1 MERRCSPIVL
11 GCVLV
16 ILALVSY
23 VPALSGSFVFDDSMY
38 LLDDERVTET
48 SGLGRI
54 WSEVSGPGYRH
65 QYYPLTSSVWWLQWR
80 LWGDNAV
87 GYHVVNVLLHGLCA
101 VLLWRL
107 LVAVKAP
114 GAWLAGLLFCLHP
127 LHVTSVAW
135 ISELKNVLS
144 CALMLGSLVVFCG
157 GERTCLSEDRQAWH
171 PESGTDRSSGCVR
184 SALGWTL
191 FVCALMSKTATAS
204 LPVALALLVYYRDGR
219 ISGRWWGRLGL
230 LSLTGLCAVGLT
242 SYLEWLHRAGGEAFA
257 LDLGERIRVASAAV
271 WFYAAKLAFPWG
283 LSFVY
288 PRWDPVSWPWWTWL
302 YPASVV
308 FALGGLWGFRHRI
321 SRGPLC
327 AVLFFVVAVA
337 PVSLANVAYTRH
349 SYVAD
354 HWAYWGSLGLAALAA
369 GLMVR
374 GYQALTRVRW
384 VVPAGAA
391 TAVLM
396 VSVLGAMTWQRAT
409 IFESPRTLWSDTVRR
424 NPDASLAHY
433 NLGVALWALG
443 ERDKALTHYREAV
456 RLNPDSIASLNNL
469 ATALKDCGNFEEAE
483 PIFHEALRLDP
494 DLAAVHV
501 NLGSLYMDIGRLEEA
516 AAHFVQVLRI
526 RPDLAL
532 GHYGLANTLRE
543 SGRLEA
549 ARRRYLRALDE
560 APSWAACRAN
570 LGAVLRAQG
579 DLDGAFTAFNEALRL
594 DPHSAVAH
602 YNVALAL
609 RDLGRLDSALEH
621 LQKTAELA
629 PGQVEVERALGE
641 LLAVLAREKGRV
653 PFLQE

>member
-1 MERRCSPIVL
+1 MTAPAAMLRSPLLL

-38 LLDDERVTET
+38 LVDDERVTET

-157 GERTCLSEDRQAWH
+157 EERTCLSEDRQAWH

-374 GYQALTRVRW
+374 GYQALARVRW

-409 IFESPRTLWSDTVRR
+409 IFESPRTLWSDTVTR
-424 NPDASLAHY
+424 NPDSALAQNGLGDALMQAGDLDGAVVHLRQATRLDSTYPDAHY
-433 NLGVALWALG
+433 NLANALKRAGRLSEAIHHYGLALEVSPG
-443 ERDKALTHYREAV
+443 YTRAH
-456 RLNPDSIASLNNL
+456 NNL
-469 ATALKDCGNFEEAE
+469 GTTLLAL
-483 PIFHEALRLDP
+483 
-494 DLAAVHV
+494 
-501 NLGSLYMDIGRLEEA
+501 GRLEEA
-516 AAHFVQVLRI
+516 AGHFEWVLLLDPGHRAA
-526 RPDLAL
+526 RYNL
-532 GHYGLANTLRE
+532 GLTRAGQGH
-543 SGRLEA
+543 LEA
-549 ARRRYLRALDE
+549 A
-560 APSWAACRAN
+560 
-570 LGAVLRAQG
+570 
-579 DLDGAFTAFNEALRL
+579 
-594 DPHSAVAH
+594 VAH
-602 YNVALAL
+602 L
-609 RDLGRLDSALEH
+609 R
-621 LQKTAELA
+621 
-629 PGQVEVERALGE
+629 
-641 LLAVLAREKGRV
+641 AVLARDADFPGAASALARIELGTTPASGEER
-653 PFLQE
+653 PR

>member
-1 MERRCSPIVL
+1 MLDDPQRTVTAPAAMLRSPLLL

-38 LLDDERVTET
+38 LVDDERVTET

-157 GERTCLSEDRQAWH
+157 EERTCLSEDRQAWH

-374 GYQALTRVRW
+374 GYQALARVRW

-409 IFESPRTLWSDTVRR
+409 IFESPRTLWSDTVTR
-424 NPDASLAHY
+424 NPDSALAQNGLGDALMQAGDLDGAVVHLRQATRLDSTYPDAHY
-433 NLGVALWALG
+433 NLANALKRAGRLSEAIHHYGLALEVSPG
-443 ERDKALTHYREAV
+443 YTRAH
-456 RLNPDSIASLNNL
+456 NNL
-469 ATALKDCGNFEEAE
+469 GTTLLAL
-483 PIFHEALRLDP
+483 
-494 DLAAVHV
+494 
-501 NLGSLYMDIGRLEEA
+501 GRLEEA
-516 AAHFVQVLRI
+516 AGHFEWVLLLDPGHRAA
-526 RPDLAL
+526 RYNL
-532 GHYGLANTLRE
+532 GLTRAGQGH
-543 SGRLEA
+543 LEA
-549 ARRRYLRALDE
+549 A
-560 APSWAACRAN
+560 
-570 LGAVLRAQG
+570 
-579 DLDGAFTAFNEALRL
+579 
-594 DPHSAVAH
+594 VAH
-602 YNVALAL
+602 L
-609 RDLGRLDSALEH
+609 R
-621 LQKTAELA
+621 
-629 PGQVEVERALGE
+629 
-641 LLAVLAREKGRV
+641 AVLARDADFPGAASALARIELGTTPASGEER
-653 PFLQE
+653 PR

>member
-1 MERRCSPIVL
+1 
-11 GCVLV
+11 VLV

-38 LLDDERVTET
+38 LLEDERVTEV

-80 LWGDNAV
+80 LWGDNVV

-107 LVAVKAP
+107 LVAVRAP
-114 GAWLAGLLFCLHP
+114 GAWLAGLLFVLHP

-144 CALMLGSLVVFCG
+144 CALMLGSLVVFCRNG
-157 GERTCLSEDRQAWH
+157 GQWRPL
-171 PESGTDRSSGCVR
+171 
-184 SALGWTL
+184 LGWTL
-191 FVCALMSKTATAS
+191 FIGALMSKTATAS

-288 PRWDPVSWPWWTWL
+288 PRWDPMSWPWWTWL
-302 YPASVV
+302 YPASLVV
-308 FALGGLWGFRHRI
+308 TLGGLWAFRHRI

-327 AVLFFVVAVA
+327 AVVFFVIAVA

-374 GYQALTRVRW
+374 GSMALARARW
-384 VVPAGAA
+384 VVPAGAV
-391 TAVLM
+391 TAAVM
-396 VSVLGAMTWQRAT
+396 VSVLGAMTWQRAG
-409 IFESPRTLWSDTVRR
+409 IFESPRALWSDTVRR
-424 NPDASLAHY
+424 NPASALARNGLGDALMQS
-433 NLGVALWALG
+433 
-443 ERDKALTHYREAV
+443 
-456 RLNPDSIASLNNL
+456 
-469 ATALKDCGNFEEAE
+469 
-483 PIFHEALRLDP
+483 
-494 DLAAVHV
+494 
-501 NLGSLYMDIGRLEEA
+501 
-516 AAHFVQVLRI
+516 
-526 RPDLAL
+526 
-532 GHYGLANTLRE
+532 
-543 SGRLEA
+543 
-549 ARRRYLRALDE
+549 
-560 APSWAACRAN
+560 
-570 LGAVLRAQG
+570 G
-579 DLDGAFTAFNEALRL
+579 DLDGAVVHLRQATLL
-594 DPHSAVAH
+594 DPSYPDAH
-602 YNVALAL
+602 YNLANALKGPTTTSA
-609 RDLGRLDSALEH
+609 RRSWPSVGSRRRPVTSSGCCSWTRVIAPRATTSASRAPVRVISTPPSRTCAPSWRGTRTSPAPPAPWRGSRAAQPPHRGRIAHGEPGPNSWVPCLARTRVPCFAARRSMSAHPTPRGHGLVGP
-621 LQKTAELA
+621 A
-629 PGQVEVERALGE
+629 R
-641 LLAVLAREKGRV
+641 AVLRSRRRAA
-653 PFLQE
+653 PLP

>member
-38 LLDDERVTET
+38 LVDDERVTEAT
-48 SGLGRI
+48 GLGRI

-107 LVAVKAP
+107 LVAVRAP
-114 GAWLAGLLFCLHP
+114 GAWLAGLLFVLHP

-144 CALMLGSLVVFCG
+144 CALMLGSLVVFCRNG
-157 GERTCLSEDRQAWH
+157 GQWRPL
-171 PESGTDRSSGCVR
+171 
-184 SALGWTL
+184 LGWTL
-191 FVCALMSKTATAS
+191 FIGALMSKTATAS

-288 PRWDPVSWPWWTWL
+288 PRWDPMSWPWWTWL
-302 YPASVV
+302 YPASLVV
-308 FALGGLWGFRHRI
+308 TLGGLWAFRHRI

-327 AVLFFVVAVA
+327 AVVFFVIAVA

-369 GLMVR
+369 GLLVR
-374 GYQALTRVRW
+374 GYLALARARW
-384 VVPAGAA
+384 VVPVGAA
-391 TAVLM
+391 TAAVM
-396 VSVLGAMTWQRAT
+396 VSVLGAMTWQRAG
-409 IFESPRTLWSDTVRR
+409 IFESPQALWSDTVRR
-424 NPDASLAHY
+424 NPDSALARNGLGDALMQSGDLDGAVVHLRQATLLDPSYPDAHY
-433 NLGVALWALG
+433 NLANGLKRAGRLP
-443 ERDKALTHYREAV
+443 EAV
-456 RLNPDSIASLNNL
+456 HHYGLALEESPGYTRAHNNL
-469 ATALKDCGNFEEAE
+469 GTTLLAL
-483 PIFHEALRLDP
+483 
-494 DLAAVHV
+494 
-501 NLGSLYMDIGRLEEA
+501 GRLEEA
-516 AAHFVQVLRI
+516 AGHFEWVLLLD
-526 RPDLAL
+526 P
-532 GHYGLANTLRE
+532 GHR
-543 SGRLEA
+543 A
-549 ARRRYLRALDE
+549 ARY
-560 APSWAACRAN
+560 N
-570 LGAVLRAQG
+570 LGLTRAGQG
-579 DLDGAFTAFNEALRL
+579 HLDA
-594 DPHSAVAH
+594 AVAH
-602 YNVALAL
+602 L
-609 RDLGRLDSALEH
+609 R
-621 LQKTAELA
+621 
-629 PGQVEVERALGE
+629 
-641 LLAVLAREKGRV
+641 AVLARDADFPGAASALARIEGGATPASGKDRSW
-653 PFLQE
+653 